1 MQSWQAVWVIFFRI
15 SVASCTLANRVAQ
28 ETFLWTYPS
37 PMAEANY
44 RRSWRWASPHSQ
56 KGSIRMPHGKTK
68 KLAIIFPHRML
79 GLVCSSAGPPPL
91 PMILPQL
98 VRQPPSRM
106 WSTLSPTT
114 IEGGSFSPSHL
125 LPLPPPPPPPPPHPH
140 P

>member
-1 MQSWQAVWVIFFRI
+1 
-15 SVASCTLANRVAQ
+15 
-28 ETFLWTYPS
+28 
-37 PMAEANY
+37 
-44 RRSWRWASPHSQ
+44 
-56 KGSIRMPHGKTK
+56 MPHGKTK
-68 KLAIIFPHRML
+68 KLAIIFPHRIL

-140 P
+140 PHPYPYQLHLHPPPHRPAPPDAQPTA